1 MGFHT
6 IAVDFMFSYK
16 TGAISQAGNG
26 TMSQARY
33 LNIYIHGDKKKLP
46 HLLTAISK
54 SVCDGW
60 SASADARTRRGID
73 EIQEY
78 RFTANSTTGFL
89 RFFCSADRPYVF
101 YLRDSGIIGSEGP
114 ITLQDNDY
122 LVRHFVSSV
131 LKPVCTEMDFK
142 LQVTRSV
149 MH

>member
-1 MGFHT
+1 
-6 IAVDFMFSYK
+6 
-16 TGAISQAGNG
+16 
-26 TMSQARY
+26 MSQARY
-33 LNIYIHGDKKKLP
+33 LNIYVHGDKKKLP

-54 SVCDGW
+54 SVRDGW
-60 SASADARTRRGID
+60 QVAEDARSRHGGGD
-73 EIQEY
+73 SVQEY
-78 RFTANSTTGFL
+78 RFTANQTTGFL

-131 LKPVCTEMDFK
+131 LKPVCTDLDFK